1 MPDLYIG
8 IAVSNADCDALASH
22 ACNHLQ
28 SDCDGRCQGRRRHF
42 PFVAEGGAGANWI
55 RANADRSFG
64 GDSRAV
70 TALLHRLSA
79 RALARPS
86 ESQTVAA
93 QGPPGEH
100 PNDCRILGRE
110 QQDACTSGRLG

>member
-1 MPDLYIG
+1 MNPL
-8 IAVSNADCDALASH
+8 LAR
-22 ACNHLQ
+22 N
-28 SDCDGRCQGRRRHF
+28 RCLHSIPHRLTRSSPMQAPIVVAARAFTLRATESTCARRCRF
-42 PFVAEGGAGANWI
+42 RFVAEGGAGANWI

-93 QGPPGEH
+93 QGPRRAPERLPH
-100 PNDCRILGRE
+100 PR
-110 QQDACTSGRLG
+110 T